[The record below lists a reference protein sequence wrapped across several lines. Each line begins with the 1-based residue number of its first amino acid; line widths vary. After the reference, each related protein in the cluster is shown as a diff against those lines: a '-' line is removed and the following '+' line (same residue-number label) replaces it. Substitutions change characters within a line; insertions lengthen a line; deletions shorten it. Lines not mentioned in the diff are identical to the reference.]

1 MGYAASAEDRHGKAI
16 FRAKVPLTNERPS
29 FPNPGSLRERRGYV
43 VLCRSE
49 ATRMTILGHFDPPH
63 VWSVGGERFRWFN
76 SGAGFTECYMG
87 SATFWIDLIP

>member
-1 MGYAASAEDRHGKAI
+1 
-16 FRAKVPLTNERPS
+16 
-29 FPNPGSLRERRGYV
+29 
-43 VLCRSE
+43 
-49 ATRMTILGHFDPPH
+49 MTILGHLDPPH